1 MALVRVIYMVPQG
14 ITVGHLFQKEREEKK
29 VSLETVSR
37 ETRISLAFLQAIEE
51 DAYQLIPAETYVRG
65 FIRSYAKL
73 LHLNVDEILDLY
85 RLQAHPSPPRLE
97 EQNSSANGHLKQIKD
112 HLFDFLTTMAGGT
125 PAYSMHK
132 SVLPPKD

>member
-1 MALVRVIYMVPQG
+1 MVPQG
-14 ITVGHLFQKEREEKK
+14 ITVGRLFQKEREEKN

-37 ETRISLAFLQAIEE
+37 ETRISLAFLRAIEE
-51 DAYQLIPAETYVRG
+51 DAYQLIPADTYVRG

-73 LHLNVDEILDLY
+73 LHMNADEILDLY
-85 RLQAHPSPPRLE
+85 RLQADPSPPPLE
-97 EQNSSANGHLKQIKD
+97 EQNSSANGHLKQIKN

-125 PAYSMHK
+125 PAYSLHK